1 MGRCAP
7 LIPDFVIRFLLRRLA
22 ASLLLLYLVLT
33 ATFFLL
39 HLAPGSPAALLA
51 EDQRVTVEQRE
62 NLRRIYGLDRP
73 LPVQYA
79 RWLGAMARG
88 DWGISFTYQRPV
100 TALVFDAVPAS
111 LLLAAAALVVEY
123 GLGLAFGIAAARRPG
138 SATDH
143 AIRFVSL
150 LIYSQPGFWLAVM
163 GILLFSL
170 IWPVLPA
177 GHMYSVG
184 AEEMGRGARLLD
196 LLRHL
201 ILPAGVLGLSQA
213 GSVVRYVRANL
224 LEVLGQEHIRAARAK
239 GISERRVVWV
249 HALRNALPP
258 LIQVLALSFVAL
270 LSGGVI
276 LEIIFS
282 WPGLGRLLYEAIQT
296 RDYPLV
302 LAATAFSAVMVL
314 LANLAADLLH
324 ALADP
329 RIRDA

>member
-1 MGRCAP
+1 M
-7 LIPDFVIRFLLRRLA
+7 IRFLLRRLA

-39 HLAPGSPAALLA
+39 HLTPGSPDALLA
-51 EDQRVTVEQRE
+51 EDTRVPAEQRE

-73 LPVQYA
+73 LPVQYV
-79 RWLGAMARG
+79 RWLAAMARG
-88 DWGISFTYQRPV
+88 NWGTSFSYQRPV
-100 TALVFDAVPAS
+100 TAVILDAVPAT
-111 LLLAAAALVVEY
+111 LLLATAALVVEQV
-123 GLGLAFGIAAARRPG
+123 LGLVFGIAAARRPG

-143 AIRFVSL
+143 VIRVVSL
-150 LIYSQPGFWLAVM
+150 VLYSQPGFWLALM
-163 GILLFSL
+163 GILVFSL
-170 IWPVLPA
+170 VWPILPA

-201 ILPAGVLGLSQA
+201 VLPATALGLAQA
-213 GSVVRYVRANL
+213 GAVVRYVRASL

-249 HALRNALPP
+249 HALRSALPP
-258 LIQVLALSFVAL
+258 LIQVAAISFAST
-270 LSGGVI
+270 LSGAVI
-276 LEIIFS
+276 AEYIFS
-282 WPGLGRLLYEAIQT
+282 WPGIGRLTFEAILS

-302 LAATAFSAVMVL
+302 LAATSFSAVGVL

-329 RIRDA
+329 RIRDAHHG

>member
-1 MGRCAP
+1 M
-7 LIPDFVIRFLLRRLA
+7 IRFVLRRLA

-51 EDQRVTVEQRE
+51 EDQRVTPEQRE

-73 LPVQYA
+73 LPVQYG

-88 DWGISFTYQRPV
+88 DWGISFSYQRPV
-100 TALVFDAVPAS
+100 TALVFEAVPAT
-111 LLLAAAALVVEY
+111 LLLAAAALVVEQA
-123 GLGLAFGIAAARRPG
+123 LGLVFGIAAARRPG
-138 SATDH
+138 SAADH

-150 LIYSQPGFWLAVM
+150 LLYSQAGFWLALM
-163 GILLFSL
+163 AILLFSL
-170 IWPVLPA
+170 VWPILPA
-177 GHMYSVG
+177 GHMYSIG
-184 AEEMGRGARLLD
+184 AEDMGRGARLLD

-201 ILPAGVLGLSQA
+201 ILPAGVLGLAQA
-213 GSVVRYVRANL
+213 GSVVRYSRAIL
-224 LEVLGQEHIRAARAK
+224 LDVLGQEHIRAARAK

-258 LIQVLALSFVAL
+258 LVQVMALSFVSL
-270 LSGGVI
+270 LSGAVI
-276 LEIIFS
+276 TEIIFS
-282 WPGLGRLLYEAIQT
+282 WPGLGRLTFEAISS

-302 LAATAFSAVMVL
+302 LVTTAFSTVMVL
-314 LANLAADLLH
+314 LANLAADLFH

-329 RIRDA
+329 RVRDAEGW